1 MDNFPPAGSNTAGS
15 AGNGPDIAFR
25 NMVAQAQQA
34 QGAQAQI
41 IGGVGPVNSA
51 ASNAAAGATHS
62 IMEHVLFE
70 LKRVIVGQDH
80 LLERLLVAILA
91 RGHVLLEGLPGLAKT
106 LTVKSLAQVVGGSF
120 GRVQF
125 TPDLV
130 PADLIGTRIYSGKT
144 GEFVT
149 EPGPIFVN
157 MLLADEINRAP
168 AKVQSA
174 LLEVMQ
180 EHQVTIGKQTF
191 SVPSPFFVLATQNP
205 IESDGTY
212 PLPEAQLDRFLFK
225 VKVDYPSYE
234 DELVIIERAT
244 MPSRPLLTLMSP
256 AQIVSS
262 QRIVDQV
269 YVDRRVAEYAA
280 TLVTATRDPAKHG
293 LEKYKS
299 AILFGGSPR
308 ASINL
313 VLAGRALAFV
323 RGRKYVLPKDIF
335 ELAPDVLRHRL
346 VLSYD
351 AIADGIAPDQIV
363 QDLLQKHP
371 MPRLELTEK
380 DIPRI

>member
-1 MDNFPPAGSNTAGS
+1 MTNPSPSPNASD
-15 AGNGPDIAFR
+15 AFHH
-25 NMVAQAQQA
+25 MVANAANQSPAQP
-34 QGAQAQI
+34 GS
-41 IGGVGPVNSA
+41 SA
-51 ASNAAAGATHS
+51 ANTTHS

-80 LLERLLVAILA
+80 LLERLLVAVLA

-106 LTVKSLAQVVGGSF
+106 LTVKSLAQVIGGTF

-130 PADLIGTRIYSGKT
+130 PADLIGTRIYNGKT
-144 GEFVT
+144 GEFLT
-149 EPGPIFVN
+149 EQGPIFVN

-191 SVPSPFFVLATQNP
+191 PVPHPFFVLATQNP

-212 PLPEAQLDRFLFK
+212 PLPEAQLDRFIFK
-225 VKVDYPSYE
+225 VKVDYPAYE
-234 DELVIIERAT
+234 DELIIIERAT
-244 MPSRPLLTLMSP
+244 SPTRPLLTLMSP

-269 YVDRRVAEYAA
+269 YVDPRVAAYAA
-280 TLVTATRDPAKHG
+280 TLVTATRDPEEHG
-293 LEKYKS
+293 LGRYKN

-313 VLAGRALAFV
+313 VLAGRALAFI
-323 RGRKYVLPKDIF
+323 RGRKYVLPKDIAD
-335 ELAPDVLRHRL
+335 LAPDVLRHRL
-346 VLSYD
+346 VMSYD
-351 AIADGIAPDQIV
+351 AIADGITPDQIV
-363 QDLLQKHP
+363 HDLLVKYP
-371 MPRLELTEK
+371 TPKLELAES
-380 DIPRI
+380 DIPKV

>member
-1 MDNFPPAGSNTAGS
+1 MTNPSPNASETFQHLVTHAANQSPPQPGS
-15 AGNGPDIAFR
+15 P
-25 NMVAQAQQA
+25 
-34 QGAQAQI
+34 
-41 IGGVGPVNSA
+41 A
-51 ASNAAAGATHS
+51 ANATHS

-106 LTVKSLAQVVGGSF
+106 LTVKSLAQVVGGTF

-130 PADLIGTRIYSGKT
+130 PADLIGTRIYNGRT
-144 GEFVT
+144 GEFLT
-149 EPGPIFVN
+149 EPGPVFVN

-191 SVPSPFFVLATQNP
+191 PVPNPFFVLATQNP

-234 DELVIIERAT
+234 DELIIIDRAT
-244 MPSRPLLTLMSP
+244 APTRPLLTLMSP

-269 YVDRRVAEYAA
+269 YVDPRVAAYAA
-280 TLVTATRDPAKHG
+280 TLVTATRNPTEHG
-293 LEKYKS
+293 LGQYAN
-299 AILFGGSPR
+299 AILYGGSPR

-313 VLAGRALAFV
+313 VLAGRSMAFI
-323 RGRKYVLPKDIF
+323 RGRKYVLPKDIAD
-335 ELAPDVLRHRL
+335 LAPDVLRHRL
-346 VLSYD
+346 VMSYD
-351 AIADGIAPDQIV
+351 AIADGVTPDQIV
-363 QDLLQKHP
+363 HDLLVKYP
-371 MPRLELTEK
+371 VPKLELAEK
-380 DIPRI
+380 DIPKV

>member
-1 MDNFPPAGSNTAGS
+1 MTNSSSTNNNNINPSSNVGEAFQSMVANASTVPQPGS
-15 AGNGPDIAFR
+15 A
-25 NMVAQAQQA
+25 
-34 QGAQAQI
+34 
-41 IGGVGPVNSA
+41 A
-51 ASNAAAGATHS
+51 ANTTHS

-80 LLERLLVAILA
+80 LLERLLVATLT

-106 LTVKSLAQVVGGSF
+106 LTVKSLAQVIGGSF

-130 PADLIGTRIYSGKT
+130 PADLIGTRIYNGKT
-144 GEFVT
+144 GEFST
-149 EPGPIFVN
+149 ESGPVFVN

-180 EHQVTIGKQTF
+180 ERQVTIGKQTF
-191 SVPSPFFVLATQNP
+191 AVPNPFFVLATQNP

-225 VKVDYPSYE
+225 VKVDYPSYQ
-234 DELVIIERAT
+234 DELIIIERAT
-244 MPSRPLLTLMSP
+244 QPARPLLTLMSP

-269 YVDRRVAEYAA
+269 YVDPRVAAYAA
-280 TLVTATRDPAKHG
+280 TLVTATRTPAEHG
-293 LEKYKS
+293 LGQYAH
-299 AILFGGSPR
+299 AILYGGSPR

-313 VLAGRALAFV
+313 VLAGRALAFI
-323 RGRKYVLPKDIF
+323 RGRKYVLPKDIA

-346 VLSYD
+346 VMGYD
-351 AIADGIAPDQIV
+351 AIADGITPDQIV
-363 QDLLQKHP
+363 RDLLIKFP
-371 MPRLELTEK
+371 MPKLELAER
-380 DIPRI
+380 DIPKV